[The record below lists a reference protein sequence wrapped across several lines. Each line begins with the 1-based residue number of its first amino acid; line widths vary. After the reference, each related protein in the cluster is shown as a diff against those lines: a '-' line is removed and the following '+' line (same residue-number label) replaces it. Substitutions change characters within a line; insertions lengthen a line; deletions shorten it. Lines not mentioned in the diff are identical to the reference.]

1 MLVFVWKHTELAF
14 GHFLQE
20 RAIPLSHWV
29 AVTDLAVGRLVDKG
43 SFVRRSA
50 LALLRTLLE
59 ENPFAPALMKKVFLA
74 SYEKYAKELE
84 KKKGSTQEDG
94 TSVDV
99 QDQGDSAID
108 GEEEVPVDDENLP
121 ESQAQDLEETEQQ
134 VSTKVDI
141 YNYSR

>member
-1 MLVFVWKHTELAF
+1 M
-14 GHFLQE
+14 
-20 RAIPLSHWV
+20 

-84 KKKGSTQEDG
+84 KKKGSTQEDE
-94 TSVDV
+94 TSADV
-99 QDQGDSAID
+99 EGQGDSLIE
-108 GEEEVPVDDENLP
+108 GEGDVSVDEKDMP
-121 ESQAQDLEETEQQ
+121 ESQAQDLEETEEQ
-134 VSTKVDI
+134 VLIDVESTCIHITGNDDNACSFAFLI
-141 YNYSR
+141 PFY

>member
-1 MLVFVWKHTELAF
+1 M
-14 GHFLQE
+14 
-20 RAIPLSHWV
+20 SHWV

-84 KKKGSTQEDG
+84 KKKSSTQEDE

-99 QDQGDSAID
+99 QSQGDSLVE
-108 GEEEVPVDDENLP
+108 GEEEEVSVDEKDVP
-121 ESQAQDLEETEQQ
+121 ESQAEDIEETEQQ
-134 VSTKVDI
+134 VSTDVESI
-141 YNYSR
+141 YPSITGNNGDSCPLFFFKKRMLFS